1 MVKILSDVGGSND
14 ENNFLHK
21 LLLTNT
27 QVSKLCKAFANS
39 SSANVKLSKSRLH
52 RIGQSGGFLG
62 SLLGPSLKTGLLLM
76 QNVLKPL
83 AKNVLILLGLTA
95 VASATDAAIH
105 KKMFGSG
112 NTTLIISY
120 EEVNDTTKKIK
131 SPEEFSY

>member
-1 MVKILSDVGGSND
+1 
-14 ENNFLHK
+14 
-21 LLLTNT
+21 
-27 QVSKLCKAFANS
+27 
-39 SSANVKLSKSRLH
+39 
-52 RIGQSGGFLG
+52 
-62 SLLGPSLKTGLLLM
+62 M

-112 NTTLIISY
+112 NTTLIIFY
-120 EEVNDTTKKIK
+120 EEVNDTTKIIK

>member
-1 MVKILSDVGGSND
+1 MVKISSDVGGSND

-21 LLLTNT
+21 LLTNT
-27 QVSKLCKAFANS
+27 QVSKLYKAFANS

-62 SLLGPSLKTGLLLM
+62 SLLGPSLKTGLPLM

-120 EEVNDTTKKIK
+120 EEVNDTTKIIK

>member
-1 MVKILSDVGGSND
+1 MVKISSDVGGSND

-21 LLLTNT
+21 LLTNT

-62 SLLGPSLKTGLLLM
+62 SLLGPSLKTGMPLM

-120 EEVNDTTKKIK
+120 EEVNDTTKIIK

>member
-1 MVKILSDVGGSND
+1 MKISSDVGGSND

-21 LLLTNT
+21 LLTNT

-62 SLLGPSLKTGLLLM
+62 SLLGPSLKTGLPLM

-120 EEVNDTTKKIK
+120 EEVNDTTKIIK

>member
-1 MVKILSDVGGSND
+1 MVKISSDVGGSND

-21 LLLTNT
+21 LLTNT

-62 SLLGPSLKTGLLLM
+62 SLLGPSLKTGLPLM

-95 VASATDAAIH
+95 VASATDAGIH

-120 EEVNDTTKKIK
+120 EEVNDTTKIIK

>member
-1 MVKILSDVGGSND
+1 MVKISSDVGGSND

-21 LLLTNT
+21 LLTNT

-62 SLLGPSLKTGLLLM
+62 SLLGPSLKTGLPLM

-120 EEVNDTTKKIK
+120 EEVNDTTKIIK